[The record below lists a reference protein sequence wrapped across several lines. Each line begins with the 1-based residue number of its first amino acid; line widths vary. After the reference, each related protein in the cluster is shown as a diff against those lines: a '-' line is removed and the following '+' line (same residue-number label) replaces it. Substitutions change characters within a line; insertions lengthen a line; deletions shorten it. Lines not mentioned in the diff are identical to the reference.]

1 MNFSKI
7 QSAHG
12 PKSWNYTAQK
22 NAKAEL
28 LLGIKSI
35 SYSYTDLL
43 NPIKLIKILWN
54 TQVFHFYAGYTLI
67 PISTNHFKLYAL
79 LGGCDIKILKFF
91 GKKVVMHFQGCELRD
106 RFNPLALIVCET
118 CHKREIYCKQNR
130 AKGRR
135 KRMVKNSKNA
145 DALVVTT
152 PDLKE
157 YLRPLSST
165 WIPKIALQVKYSSA
179 IEIPQS
185 GKLIIIHAPSN
196 RSIKG
201 SSRIIEVTDKH
212 KDKFELVLLEN
223 VPREDVYKQAKASHI
238 AIDQIRIGWYGN
250 FAVEMM
256 SLGLPVICHI
266 SESNLPE
273 NKDRFPIINA
283 SSGNLEEIL
292 LLIYNNR
299 SFANEKAKLNSTYL
313 EKYHSE
319 QAIAYRLKSIYQYI
333 FSF

>member
-1 MNFSKI
+1 MNFSGIK
-7 QSAHG
+7 SAHG

-28 LLGIKSI
+28 LLGIKST
-35 SYSYTDLL
+35 SFTYVDLL
-43 NPIKLIKILWN
+43 NPVKLIKILWN

-79 LGGCDIKILKFF
+79 LGGLDIRILKFF

-106 RFNPLALIVCET
+106 RFNPLAHIVCET
-118 CHKREIYCKQNR
+118 CQKREIYCKESR

-135 KRMVKNSKNA
+135 KRMISNSNNA
-145 DALVVTT
+145 DALAVTT

-157 YLRPLSST
+157 YLKPLSST
-165 WIPKIALQVKYSSA
+165 WIPKIAFHNENSSV
-179 IEIPQS
+179 IEIPKN
-185 GKLIIIHAPSN
+185 GKLRIIHAPSN

-201 SSRIIEVTDKH
+201 SSRIIEVLNKH
-212 KDKFELVLLEN
+212 EDKFELALLEN
-223 VPREDVYKQAKASHI
+223 VSREEVYRQAKKSHI

-266 SESNLPE
+266 SASNFPE
-273 NKDRFPIINA
+273 NKASFPIINA
-283 SSGNLEEIL
+283 SFDNLEDVL
-292 LLIYNNR
+292 LFIYNNR
-299 SFANEKAKLNSTYL
+299 NSASEKAKLNHNYL
-313 EKYHSE
+313 EEYHSE
-319 QAIAYRLKSIYQYI
+319 QAIANKLKSIYQNI